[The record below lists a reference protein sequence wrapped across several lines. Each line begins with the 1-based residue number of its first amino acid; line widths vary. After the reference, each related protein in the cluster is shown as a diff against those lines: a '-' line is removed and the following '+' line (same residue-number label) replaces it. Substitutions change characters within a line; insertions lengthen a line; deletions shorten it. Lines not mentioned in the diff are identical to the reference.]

1 MGGPTLQA
9 HAQSPS
15 PAHTTH
21 THTHAHT
28 HLHTHPHTHTDCVL
42 SHSDCNIYGS
52 LTSEMAGA
60 WGRLESSEM
69 PGNLLSGGLPS
80 NWAGSLKTVNLQ

>member
-1 MGGPTLQA
+1 M
-9 HAQSPS
+9 
-15 PAHTTH
+15 
-21 THTHAHT
+21 
-28 HLHTHPHTHTDCVL
+28 L

-60 WGRLESSEM
+60 WGRLESIEM